1 MSKKKIFIYSN
12 SILVPDRVFWKDKAV
27 EIILPTLTGQMG
39 ILTNHIPVL
48 TGLDTGVMLIRESSS
63 SDWIVIAVMGGFA
76 LVKNNTVIVLVNE
89 AELPSDLVSENV
101 EAMFLEAK
109 SDLEKS
115 IGGKAKVEAT
125 LRFKK
130 AKARMQLINQ
140 DKKS

>member
-1 MSKKKIFIYSN
+1 MSLEV

-39 ILTNHIPVL
+39 ILNNHIPVL
-48 TGLDTGVMLIRESSS
+48 TGLDTGVMLIRESFS

-76 LVKNNTVIVLVNE
+76 LVKNNTVTVLVNE
-89 AELPSDLVSENV
+89 AELSSDIDSENV
-101 EAMFLEAK
+101 EALFLEAK

-115 IGGKAKVEAT
+115 SEGKAKVEAT

-130 AKARMQLINQ
+130 AKARMQVINQ
-140 DKKS
+140 DRNS